1 MAHGG
6 LEWPLSKRRRCVWK
20 SEQDPEGSYYF
31 AVYSGN
37 AGERKN
43 PMEILTYVQ
52 AHWIEWLFAAVIAL
66 LGLGY
71 RNISARLRIEQA
83 KNHAI
88 AEGVQ
93 SLLRES
99 LVDNYNKYSDR
110 GYCPIYAKESIK
122 KVYTAYHNLGGND
135 VATGLYHKLLAMP
148 EEKEREERA

>member
-1 MAHGG
+1 
-6 LEWPLSKRRRCVWK
+6 
-20 SEQDPEGSYYF
+20 
-31 AVYSGN
+31 
-37 AGERKN
+37 
-43 PMEILTYVQ
+43 MEILTYIQ
-52 AHWIEWLFAAVIAL
+52 AHWVEWLFAAVIAL

-99 LVDNYNKYSDR
+99 LVENYNKYSDR